1 MKRARDEGGGLMLSL
16 LLRALVV
23 VLLTVTV
30 AGCAA
35 IAGIFKAGVWVGV
48 VIAVIVVVLL
58 FALFGRKG

>member
-1 MKRARDEGGGLMLSL
+1 MLSL